1 MDCNITGAEDC
12 LQAWESLDLSQD
24 QKLYR
29 LIFSCSVLPQLMLH
43 IKKLKKT
50 ADQSAVNTLR
60 RTIRRKGKK
69 KKRRRRRK
77 SCK

>member
-1 MDCNITGAEDC
+1 MGAEDH

-29 LIFSCSVLPQLMLH
+29 LIFSYSMLSQLMLH
-43 IKKLKKT
+43 IKKLKKI

-60 RTIRRKGKK
+60 RMTRREEKK
-69 KKRRRRRK
+69 QKEEEDHVN
-77 SCK
+77 SS